1 MSTGDLPPTP
11 RCAADSAE
19 RMRATDLAAARRE
32 AMSTRAR
39 RIRRSVA
46 AVASTFFVV
55 AFLAVYVQLASGHD
69 PSLTA
74 AEARRAAAAT
84 LTASRSSESTS
95 EAGAETPSS
104 EGGDDSSSGEATTAA
119 PTEESSSEGAQSTE
133 EPAPVTTAQS

>member
-11 RCAADSAE
+11 PTTDSRE
-19 RMRATDLAAARRE
+19 RMRAKGLAAARRE
-32 AMSTRAR
+32 AMATRAR

-46 AVASTFFVV
+46 AVASTFFLV

-74 AEARRAAAAT
+74 SEARRAAAAT
-84 LTASRSSESTS
+84 LTASKSSESTP
-95 EAGAETPSS
+95 EAGVEAPGTQ
-104 EGGDDSSSGEATTAA
+104 GGDDSSSGEATTAA

-133 EPAPVTTAQS
+133 EPAPVTTSQS